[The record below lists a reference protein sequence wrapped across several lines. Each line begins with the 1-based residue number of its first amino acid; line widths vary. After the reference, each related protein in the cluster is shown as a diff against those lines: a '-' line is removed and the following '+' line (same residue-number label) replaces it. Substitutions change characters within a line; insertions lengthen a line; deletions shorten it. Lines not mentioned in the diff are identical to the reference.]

1 MTGERAT
8 DGLVKGVYPEDS
20 GIRTEGSAPRDRE
33 WSAGMGNQS
42 GAAGQG
48 DLDAGCEFIRTLAA
62 ILMADVANYGRLMGD
77 DEPATA

>member
-1 MTGERAT
+1 
-8 DGLVKGVYPEDS
+8 
-20 GIRTEGSAPRDRE
+20 
-33 WSAGMGNQS
+33 MGDQS
-42 GAAGQG
+42 GATGQG

>member
-8 DGLVKGVYPEDS
+8 DVWMKGVHPEVS
-20 GIRTEGSAPRDRE
+20 GIRTEGCAPGDRE
-33 WSAGMGNQS
+33 WSADMGDQS
-42 GAAGQG
+42 GATGQG